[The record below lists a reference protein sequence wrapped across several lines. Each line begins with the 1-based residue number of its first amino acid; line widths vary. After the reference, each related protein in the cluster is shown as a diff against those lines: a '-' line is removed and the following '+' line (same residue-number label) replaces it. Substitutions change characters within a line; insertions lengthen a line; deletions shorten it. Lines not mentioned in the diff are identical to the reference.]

1 MMFIGYYIHHIF
13 VSQLDLAKTI
23 SEKSL
28 TIHRDM
34 TNTFK
39 LMVAIISEWNQT
51 TSYHFFFLTY
61 STEGSFILKSILMF
75 ECIDLKTCSK
85 EI

>member
-1 MMFIGYYIHHIF
+1 MMFIGYYIHHIC

-34 TNTFK
+34 TNTLK

-61 STEGSFILKSILMF
+61 STKGSFILKSILMF
-75 ECIDLKTCSK
+75 EFIDLKTCSK

>member
-1 MMFIGYYIHHIF
+1 MMFIGYYIHHIC

-34 TNTFK
+34 TNTLK
-39 LMVAIISEWNQT
+39 LMVAIISE
-51 TSYHFFFLTY
+51 
-61 STEGSFILKSILMF
+61 
-75 ECIDLKTCSK
+75 
-85 EI
+85 